1 MQYDF
6 VVIGSGFGGSVACLR
21 LVEKGYRVCV
31 IESGKRFDKRADYAK
46 STWNLRKFLWAPS
59 LFCYGIQR
67 IHLLNDVLV
76 LAGSGVGGGSLVYG
90 NTLLEPPPSFYR
102 DETWA
107 DLDTDWQ
114 AELQPR
120 YQTAKKMLGV
130 VTNPNSNE
138 ADRLLKN
145 YGKQIGREGFHSPTE
160 VGVFFG
166 EPGVTV
172 PDPYF
177 EGQGPSRTGCTQTG
191 HCMVGC
197 KDGGKNSLN
206 RNYLYLAEKNGLDI
220 IPEHKVVDVKQQ
232 EDGSYVVTAKK
243 VTDVLMKRKRR
254 IKTTG
259 VIFAAGTLGTL
270 SLMMAC
276 REKGHLPNLSGK
288 LGHIVRTN
296 SETLCGITRKKK
308 PTTDIKGIAITSG
321 LYVDDHTHIE
331 VVRYP
336 SGSDLMLMLGAGK
349 MIDGGMKIPRPLRFI
364 WSCMRHPLAFIKTTW
379 SRDKARRSII
389 LLVMQ
394 TLDNYLTL
402 TRKIRWWSLFKKI
415 LSSNN
420 GGKPIPCYIP
430 AGHQAARAIAK
441 EMDATPQNM
450 VLEALFNIP
459 ITAHILGGCTMGR
472 NIDDGVI
479 DTKHKVF
486 GYENMYVVDGSSIPA
501 NLGVNPSLT
510 ITAMAERAMHYIP
523 DKSP

>member
-31 IESGKRFDKRADYAK
+31 IESGKRFDKPADYAK
-46 STWNLRKFLWAPS
+46 STWNLRKFLWAPA

-90 NTLLEPPPSFYR
+90 NTLLEPPDSFYQ
-102 DETWA
+102 DENWPDA
-107 DLDTDWQ
+107 DTDWE
-114 AELQPR
+114 AELSPH
-120 YQTAKKMLGV
+120 YQTAKKVLGV
-130 VTNPNSNE
+130 VTNPGSNE
-138 ADRLLKN
+138 PDRLLKQ
-145 YGKQIGREGFHSPTE
+145 YGKQIGREDLHRPTE

-166 EPGVTV
+166 EPGVTA

-177 EGQGPSRTGCTQTG
+177 GGDGPSRTGCTETG

-206 RNYLYLAEKNGLDI
+206 RNYLYLAEKKGLEI
-220 IPEHKVVDVKQQ
+220 IPEHKVIDIVQH
-232 EDGSYVVTAKK
+232 EDGSYGVTAER
-243 VTDVLMKRKRR
+243 VTDVLHKRKRR
-254 IKTTG
+254 IKSTG
-259 VIFAAGTLGTL
+259 IILAAGALGTMNL
-270 SLMMAC
+270 LMRC

-288 LGHIVRTN
+288 LGHVVRTN
-296 SETLCGITRKKK
+296 SETLCGITKRKK
-308 PTTDIKGIAITSG
+308 PTADAKGLAISSG
-321 LYVDDHTHIE
+321 LYVDEHTHIE

-336 SGSDLMLMLGAGK
+336 TGSDLMLCLGAGK
-349 MIDGGMKIPRPLRFI
+349 MIDGGTKIPRALRFI
-364 WSCMRHPLAFIKTTW
+364 WACIRHPLEFVKITW
-379 SRDKARRSII
+379 PGDKAKRSII

-402 TRKIRWWSLFKKI
+402 HRKLRWWSFFRKV

-441 EMDATPQNM
+441 EIDAVPQNM
-450 VLEALFNIP
+450 VLESLFNIP
-459 ITAHILGGCTMGR
+459 ITAHILGGCTMGKD
-472 NIDDGVI
+472 IDHGVI
-479 DTKHKVF
+479 DSRNRVF

-510 ITAMAERAMHYIP
+510 ITAMSERAMHYIP
-523 DKSP
+523 KKTS